1 MSPAISSALAFW
13 ADPPDPGQIRP
24 VRLDR
29 PGNGDVLVETLYSGI
44 SRGTE
49 SLVHQG
55 RVPVSQHDAMRAPFQ
70 EGRFPGPVKYGYAN
84 VGRIVSGPDALAR
97 KTVFCLYPHQTAYV
111 IPQDAAIAVPD
122 AVPADRAVLAA
133 NMETALNA
141 VWDGR
146 VRHNDRV
153 AVIGAGAV
161 GCLIAYLAVRECGA
175 EVELIDIDPG
185 KRAVASA
192 LDLNFSLPDT
202 AGSGFS
208 RVFHASG
215 SETGLRLALSVA
227 AFEAEV
233 IEMSWYGDREVALPL
248 GEHFHSR
255 RLTLRSSQVGHV
267 APQFRE
273 SLTLRDRLA
282 KALSLLADNAL
293 DALISGESR
302 FDELP
307 EVMAGLITER
317 RGVLC
322 HRIAYPREG
331 GAPARHTR

>member
-1 MSPAISSALAFW
+1 MSPVISSARAFW
-13 ADPPDPGQIRP
+13 ADPPDPGLIRE
-24 VRLDR
+24 VSLDP
-29 PGNGDVLVETLYSGI
+29 PGNGDVLVETLFSGI

-70 EGRFPGPVKYGYAN
+70 DGGFPGPVKYGYAS
-84 VGRIVSGPDALAR
+84 VGRIVSGPDALAH

-111 IPQDAAIAVPD
+111 VPQDAAIAVPD
-122 AVPADRAVLAA
+122 AVPAARAVLAA

-146 VRHNDRV
+146 VERNDRV

-185 KRAVASA
+185 KRAVATA
-192 LDLNFSLPDT
+192 LDLDFRLPDT
-202 AGSGFS
+202 AGAEFA

-215 SETGLRLALSVA
+215 SDTGLRLALSIA
-227 AFEAEV
+227 GFEAEI

-267 APQFRE
+267 APQLRE
-273 SLTLRDRLA
+273 SMTRRDRLA

-293 DALISGESR
+293 DSLISGESR

-307 EVMAGLITER
+307 EVMAGLITEP

-322 HRIAYPREG
+322 HRIAYPQEG
-331 GAPARHTR
+331 GATTRHIR